1 MTAVAQVAAVV
12 DMDEV
17 TNEDEHNEGHVENDD
32 DIAQEDDVG
41 EETPCVSDEAKT
53 GKMQT
58 KRVRRKENEEGKG
71 SKAIN
76 GVAQN
81 AKANTEEDQNISDL
95 ALKKEVSDAC
105 KIMDSRVLHR

>member
-1 MTAVAQVAAVV
+1 MSTCHRGAKMTAVAQVAAVV

-32 DIAQEDDVG
+32 DIAQEDDTS
-41 EETPCVSDEAKT
+41 EEKPCVSDEAKT
-53 GKMQT
+53 GKTQT
-58 KRVRRKENEEGKG
+58 KRVRHKEKEEGKR

-81 AKANTEEDQNISDL
+81 AEANTEEDRNISDL

-105 KIMDSRVLHR
+105 

>member
-1 MTAVAQVAAVV
+1 MTAVAQVAPVV
-12 DMDEV
+12 DMDKV
-17 TNEDEHNEGHVENDD
+17 TNEDEHNEGHVENDN
-32 DIAQEDDVG
+32 DIAQEDDAS

-53 GKMQT
+53 GQTQT
-58 KRVRRKENEEGKG
+58 KRVRQKENEEGKR

-81 AKANTEEDQNISDL
+81 AEANTEEDRNISDF

-105 KIMDSRVLHR
+105 KIRDK